1 MKLISKLS
9 SILIIILF
17 FLSCKTTQHSEDFEL
32 LKEVADFTD
41 TSSKQIFLV
50 GTIPIDSADVN
61 KLIYEIDRVE
71 IEEYPNK
78 IKAYARVYDSL
89 GRFITNMAD
98 PYKKDNKAKYFVAI
112 TEQLA
117 KIYNIRFVDIPDFKV
132 REYGANDSI
141 PYNIVLTVDYS
152 GSMSGVKRAIFEG
165 TEIFVSLKMKYDKIA
180 LSTFTKDYDLKVPF
194 SGDTGQI
201 LSIYRTKRNKG
212 FGYFSAVFD
221 AISNSIKLF
230 EGTDSTTPR
239 VLVLFSDG
247 DDNYSKTKVGDL
259 IDKAKKAKIHI
270 FSVAFGYSKDDNLK
284 EISKYTGGKFYKVY
298 SKEDLI
304 NVFRDIYMS
313 LRYHYLITYKPPE
326 FWGYHKIFSYLKVP
340 GREDTLI
347 AEYEYGTEDMDPLK
361 DIGYEFVRPIL
372 FDFDSAVVKPQSYP
386 IIDELVDAMMTRPN
400 LKLQIEGH
408 TDNIGKPDYNQALS
422 EKRAKAVYEALI
434 NRGIAPNRLRYRG
447 FGMSVPVAP
456 NDTEEGRAKN
466 RRTNFKIIAR

>member
-1 MKLISKLS
+1 
-9 SILIIILF
+9 
-17 FLSCKTTQHSEDFEL
+17 
-32 LKEVADFTD
+32 
-41 TSSKQIFLV
+41 
-50 GTIPIDSADVN
+50 
-61 KLIYEIDRVE
+61 
-71 IEEYPNK
+71 
-78 IKAYARVYDSL
+78 
-89 GRFITNMAD
+89 MAD
-98 PYKKDNKAKYFVAI
+98 PYKKDINTNYFVKI

-117 KIYNIRFVDIPDFKV
+117 KIYNIRYVDIKDFKV
-132 REYGANDSI
+132 REFGTNDSI

-165 TEIFVSLKMKYDKIA
+165 TEIFVSMKMKYDKIA
-180 LSTFTKDYDLKVPF
+180 LATFTKDYDLKVPF
-194 SGDTGQI
+194 SGDTAQI
-201 LSIYRTKRNKG
+201 LNIYRTKRNKG
-212 FGYFSAVFD
+212 FGYFSAVYD
-221 AISNSIKLF
+221 AIAKSINEF
-230 EGTDSTTPR
+230 QNTDSTVPR
-239 VLVLFSDG
+239 VLVIFSDG

-259 IDKAKKAKIHI
+259 IDKAKKTKIHI

-284 EISKYTGGKFYKVY
+284 HISKYTGGKFYKVY

-304 NVFRDIYMS
+304 KVFRDIYMS

-340 GREDTLI
+340 GRKDTLI

-372 FDFDSAVVKPQSYP
+372 FDFDSAVIKPQSYP
-386 IIDELVDAMMTRPN
+386 IIEELVDAMMTRPN

-422 EKRAKAVYEALI
+422 ERRAKAVYDALI
-434 NRGIAPNRLRYRG
+434 NRGIEANRLRYRG